1 LDPHQVTRIRAY
13 LRAQQG
19 ASTAEFAMVL
29 PILLLLVLGL
39 IHFGMLLFT
48 ATQLHWAT
56 EDAARCASVSLKCRV
71 GEATGG
77 AVTTATV
84 QAWAAKRYHGL
95 AAATFTY
102 SATGTCSQTGG
113 TPNGRLVTGSA
124 TYNINTGVFAKAMP
138 LSASAC
144 FP

>member
-1 LDPHQVTRIRAY
+1 VTRLRAY
-13 LRAQQG
+13 LRAEQG

-56 EDAARCASVSLKCRV
+56 EDAARCASVSLQCRV
-71 GEATGG
+71 GQVSTG
-77 AVTTATV
+77 AVNTTTV
-84 QAWAAKRYHGL
+84 RAWAAKRYHGL
-95 AAATFTY
+95 AVATFDY
-102 SATGTCSQTGG
+102 SPSGTCSQTGG
-113 TPNGRLVTGSA
+113 TPNGRLVTATA
-124 TYNINTGVFAKAMP
+124 TYNINTGIFAKAVP